1 MNTNLATHKRSIS
14 GIQETSTSRKKILK
28 EYAFTS
34 LQSAHG
40 YKNKNTC
47 TVGNTLLFN
56 YFQKFHRK
64 KRAYGP
70 VPTPVVDPPFTT
82 QAMTTTTPS
91 APKTTEGR
99 QQPYGR
105 NVVQSY
111 RGTGDDSYGGNGGKT
126 YGGIDADA
134 YGGNGGQ
141 TYGGTGDD
149 SYGGNGGQT
158 YGGTGDDSYGGNGG
172 QTDGG
177 IDADSY
183 GEKSGQTDDGNSEDG
198 FGWQNRQKHGWNSKR
213 SYGSSS
219 LGQSSWNKGHGWSSG
234 RTYGGSGGQTYGR
247 SYEHK
252 GYGSSLFKTNG
263 LFSRMRSGFK
273 YGSSGSS
280 SQESYFQNH
289 KSK

>member
-158 YGGTGDDSYGGNGG
+158 
-172 QTDGG
+172 DGG

-183 GEKSGQTDDGNSEDG
+183 GENSGQTDDGNSEDG